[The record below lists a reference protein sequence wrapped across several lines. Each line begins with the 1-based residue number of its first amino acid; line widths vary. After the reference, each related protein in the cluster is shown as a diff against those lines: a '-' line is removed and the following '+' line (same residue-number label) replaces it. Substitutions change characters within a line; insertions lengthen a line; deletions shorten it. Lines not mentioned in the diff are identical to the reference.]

1 MIYLKIE
8 VIDDERF
15 TVYYTL
21 IMDDILEYDIEDI
34 NVFIQMLVL
43 KIRKNYH
50 LDLNGYYHLDVYIKK
65 ILILEFE
72 QIDEYED
79 EVDLNITVHL
89 NTPILVG
96 FDDYFLIPEKK
107 YYYQEKYYVPIEKI
121 EYEKYV
127 EFLEIVYNEEAREIM
142 LKGTRV

>member
-8 VIDDERF
+8 MIKEDKLV
-15 TVYYTL
+15 VYYTL
-21 IMDDILEYDIEDI
+21 IMDDILEYDMEDI
-34 NVFIQMLVL
+34 KVFIQMLVL

-50 LDLNGYYHLDVYIKK
+50 LDLKGYYHLEVYIKK
-65 ILILEFE
+65 ILILEFN

-89 NTPILVG
+89 NTPVLVG
-96 FDDYFLIPEKK
+96 FDDYFLIPSKK
-107 YYYQEKYYVPIEKI
+107 YYYQGKYYVSIDEI

-127 EFLEIVYNEEAREIM
+127 EFLEVVYNDEAKEVM
-142 LKGTRV
+142 QKGVLI